1 MHTDV
6 YLMSKSHTVA
16 NNQDRA
22 GPSLLSEI
30 TILMC
35 PMKVRLH
42 LTGFTEVLG
51 AALH

>member
-16 NNQDRA
+16 DNKK

-30 TILMC
+30 AILIC